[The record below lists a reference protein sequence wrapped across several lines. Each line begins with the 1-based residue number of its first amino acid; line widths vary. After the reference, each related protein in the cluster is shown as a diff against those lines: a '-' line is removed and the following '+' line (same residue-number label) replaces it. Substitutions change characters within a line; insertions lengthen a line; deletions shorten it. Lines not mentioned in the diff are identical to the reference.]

1 MDYLDMSANFDQKY
15 RLIFENAP
23 IGIVHFDKSGVLT
36 DCNSQFANILGSV
49 KEKLLGINMTTL
61 PDKRVS
67 DAVKKALSG
76 SDGRYEGHYESITSG
91 KVTPVR
97 VQFTGLQEDD
107 TIIGGIGIVED
118 ISERISLQQ
127 MLTKFRLGIDH
138 SSNPIYITDTDGY
151 IQYVNPAFERHY
163 GYTSKEAVGKTPKIL
178 KSGAQEDEFYQQFWS
193 KIQSG
198 QSAEGDLVN
207 KTKEGELISVHYSTN
222 PIIDEEGEH
231 LGYIAIQDNITERV
245 EMENQIRESLKEKN
259 VMLAEIHHR
268 VKNNLAI
275 ISSLLELE
283 TFESNDEQTIDFIRK
298 SQTRI
303 KSMAIVHEKLYKN
316 ANLSKVNLKEYV
328 VELVPTIR
336 RTWIDDPLSISFE
349 MDIDDIDININQ
361 AIPLSLIIHELV
373 TNSIKH
379 AFDSVSKGIIF
390 IKIKED
396 DNCVHCTF
404 SDSGID
410 LSDDFDFESSQKLG
424 LSLVQLLTRQLGG
437 SLSYDAEDGLTYR
450 ISFEKSEK
458 RGSSWNF
465 STG

>member
-1 MDYLDMSANFDQKY
+1 MSANYDQKY

-23 IGIVHFDKSGVLT
+23 IGIVHFDSSGILT
-36 DCNSQFANILGSV
+36 DCNSQFAKILGAA

-61 PDKRVS
+61 PDKRVT
-67 DAVKKALSG
+67 DAVQKALAG
-76 SDGRYEGHYESITSG
+76 DDGRYEGHYKSITSG

-97 VQFTGLQEDD
+97 VQFTGLQENEA
-107 TIIGGIGIVED
+107 TIGGIGIVED

-127 MLTKFRLGIDH
+127 MLTKFRLGIDR

-163 GYTSKEAVGKTPKIL
+163 GYKSEEAVGKTPKIL
-178 KSGAQEDEFYQQFWS
+178 KSGAQEDEFYQRFWS
-193 KIQSG
+193 KIKSG

-207 KTKEGELISVHYSTN
+207 RTKQGKLVNVHYSTN
-222 PIIDEEGEH
+222 PIIDEDGEH

-245 EMENQIRESLKEKN
+245 EMEQQIRDSLKEKN

-283 TFESNDEQTIDFIRK
+283 TFESNDQQTIDFIRK

-328 VELVPTIR
+328 EELAPTIR
-336 RTWIDDPLSISFE
+336 ETWIDDALSISFQME
-349 MDIDDIDININQ
+349 IDDIEININQ
-361 AIPLSLIIHELV
+361 AIPLSLIIHELI

-379 AFDSVSKGIIF
+379 AFNSVSKGIIYVD
-390 IKIKED
+390 IKED
-396 DNCVHCTF
+396 DNNVHCTF
-404 SDSGID
+404 SDSGIS
-410 LSDDFDFESSQKLG
+410 LSEDFDIDSAQKLG
-424 LSLVQLLTRQLGG
+424 LSLVQLLTRQLQG
-437 SLSYDAEDGLTYR
+437 SLSYDIEDGLTYR
-450 ISFEKSEK
+450 ISFEKKNKS
-458 RGSSWNF
+458 GASWNY